1 VNQYMVVIKL
11 PSELTDE
18 FIALI
23 PGHRAQ
29 VNALMGRGIITSY
42 ALALDRSMIWT
53 TIVAETAA
61 SVDEI
66 LETLPLREFIE
77 PTVVPLAFSQNVSR
91 LSQHVSL
98 N

>member
-1 VNQYMVVIKL
+1 MVIIRL
-11 PSELTDE
+11 PAELTDE
-18 FIALI
+18 FIGLI

-42 ALALDRSMIWT
+42 ALALDRSALWT

-61 SVDEI
+61 SVHELLD
-66 LETLPLREFIE
+66 TLPLRKFME
-77 PTVVPLAFSQNVSR
+77 PTVVPLAFSQSVSR
-91 LSQHVSL
+91 QLQHISL